1 MGGSLKH
8 WLLLSLTLSLHG
20 MNLSIQS
27 GKEANNPYSILHIR
41 DNDPF
46 VCHSKRNDFD
56 EIVRVECPIGKSSS
70 NPFSPINNTH
80 FTVEYLKSN
89 AGYVIVITP
98 KTNIALF
105 ADGFDLRKDSQ
116 MYVSVE
122 KPTKYWTII
131 GYSNKIP
138 ILEKRKDNPNALN
151 LPIRSAKET
160 YPYVGGL
167 DLMGNPIAMK
177 RVQDV
182 TDYMELKKAYKNQDY
197 KKTLSLAKKTLEK
210 YPNTIFKNE
219 LLLYQIRALHFMDD
233 NEQLLPLSKQ
243 FIRQYS
249 GDSGIAEVLAYT
261 GDSYAKI
268 GQGTDSDYFFNRLFS
283 EHRDSP
289 FATEGMFLKAQQLEV
304 GGKHKPAANYYKMVL
319 EKTKDIELASAAAFK
334 LASMKI
340 AFGHLDEAK
349 VYLEKIVRANPNYFS
364 KMREQ
369 SMTMINTYSENKD
382 PKTAAKITL
391 CLLDKS
397 IKKSDEHQQLLKN
410 LGLLYAAAGDKNK
423 ALKRFDEYMKMYP
436 YGTGFEE
443 VKHAKDG
450 LFFEPTQI
458 KGEAGIKKYNDLIE
472 RYGNDPV
479 GQKALYKKAQLLL
492 KEEKY
497 QAILD
502 IESDLYRLNTK
513 EFPDVSGIIRKSAI
527 ELTQKKL
534 EALQCS
540 EAMTLHK
547 MYRIKLEPKWD
558 GLTFDCALRMG
569 NFPVAKKIAAP
580 HLKAATIGER
590 QLWLTRMSKV
600 YFELGEYKEA
610 LRSGK
615 EAVVLLEAQ
624 KNPPLNEVYR
634 TLFDSAQRMG
644 DDVRMIEY
652 IKGCENAFGTDFKDI
667 ERYTQM
673 LSVGL
678 KRKDDLLIQ
687 NYANRVVALQN
698 RTKSYTQSPFIE
710 FTLAQALMNQGKDND
725 ALGILKSLTQRKIN
739 NEQRSRQQY
748 LIGSLTM
755 KLGKKDQAKTAFNA
769 SIKADAKSAWGKLA
783 KDALGLL

>member
-1 MGGSLKH
+1 
-8 WLLLSLTLSLHG
+8 
-20 MNLSIQS
+20 
-27 GKEANNPYSILHIR
+27 
-41 DNDPF
+41 
-46 VCHSKRNDFD
+46 VCQPKRNDFN
-56 EIVRVECPIGKSSS
+56 EIIRIECPIGKSSANS
-70 NPFSPINNTH
+70 FSPINNTH
-80 FTVEYLKSN
+80 FTVEYQKYDM
-89 AGYVIVITP
+89 GYKIVIIP
-98 KTNIALF
+98 KTKIALY
-105 ADGFDLRKDSQ
+105 ADGFDLRKDPQ
-116 MYVSVE
+116 MYVSGE
-122 KPTKYWTII
+122 KPTKHWSVI
-131 GYSNKIP
+131 GYSGKVP
-138 ILEKRKDNPNALN
+138 MLEEKNENPNALN

-167 DLMGNPIAMK
+167 DLKGNPITMK

-182 TDYMELKKAYKNQDY
+182 SDYMELKKAYKNQNY
-197 KKTLSLAKKTLEK
+197 SKTLSLEKKTLEK

-219 LLLYQIRALHFMDD
+219 LLLYQIRALHFMGD

-249 GDSGIAEVLAYT
+249 SDPGIAEVLAYT

-268 GQGTDSDYFFNRLFS
+268 GQGTDSDYFFNRLFT
-283 EHRDSP
+283 EHQNSP
-289 FATEGMFLKAQQLEV
+289 FATEGMFLKAQQLEIA
-304 GGKHKPAANYYKMVL
+304 GKPKPAANYYKMVL
-319 EKTKDIELASAAAFK
+319 QKTKDVELASAAAFR
-334 LASMKI
+334 LANMKI

-349 VYLEKIVRANPNYFS
+349 EYVEKIARANPNYFS

-369 SMTMINTYSENKD
+369 SETMITTYAENKD
-382 PKTAAKITL
+382 PKTAAKITQ
-391 CLLDKS
+391 CLMDRS
-397 IKKSDEHQQLLKN
+397 IKKSDEHQLLLKN
-410 LGLLYAAAGDKNK
+410 LGLLYAAAGEKDK
-423 ALKRFDEYMKMYP
+423 ALKRFDEYLKMYP
-436 YGTGFEE
+436 YGAGFQE

-450 LFFEPTQI
+450 LFFEQTEP
-458 KGEAGIKKYNDLIE
+458 KGEAGLKKYNDLIDH
-472 RYGNDPV
+472 YGNDPV

-513 EFPDVSGIIRKSAI
+513 EFPEVSSIITKSAV
-527 ELTQKKL
+527 ELTKKKL

-547 MYRIKLEPKWD
+547 MYRLKLQPQWD

-569 NFPVAKKIAAP
+569 NFPVAKKIATP
-580 HLKAATIGER
+580 HLKAPTIAEK
-590 QLWLTRMSKV
+590 QLWLTRMAKV

-615 EAVVLLEAQ
+615 EAVTLLEAQ

-634 TLFDSAQRMG
+634 TLFDTAQRLG

-652 IKGCENAFGTDFKDI
+652 IKGCESAFGTDFKDI

-678 KRKDDLLIQ
+678 KRKDDLLVQ
-687 NYANRVVALQN
+687 NYANRVVTLQN

-710 FTLAQALMNQGKDND
+710 FTLAQSLMNQEKNND
-725 ALGILKSLTQRKIN
+725 ALTILKSLTPRKLN
-739 NEQRSRQQY
+739 PQQRSRQQY
-748 LIGSLTM
+748 LIGSLEM
-755 KLGKKDQAKTAFNA
+755 KLGKTAEAKTAFSA
-769 SIKADAKSAWGKLA
+769 SIKADPASAWGKLA